1 MSLLVF
7 RRYELK
13 KNVFLLF
20 NLYLLFEQ
28 EEQEQLCFQPSFIF
42 CDFYPESL
50 KVNVN
55 TETGTFNPQY
65 WNFGTSR
72 HALLSLEALIH
83 LNMFYIDSYVPF
95 LPCGLFISSKVQKCQ
110 QKC

>member
-1 MSLLVF
+1 MFSYCLIYIYCLSRNSKNSFVF
-7 RRYELK
+7 
-13 KNVFLLF
+13 NQVLF
-20 NLYLLFEQ
+20 FV
-28 EEQEQLCFQPSFIF
+28 I
-42 CDFYPESL
+42 FYPESL
-50 KVNVN
+50 KVIVN

-65 WNFGTSR
+65 WNFGTSH